1 MRPKPRPTGG
11 TRMVPASSPVSL
23 QDMEPNVPPMMETP
37 TPAPQVPSE
46 PDSGL
51 RIHPWGWWL
60 LAVLFAFLII
70 SQNVFALQRPPKP
83 EAKSAVSE
91 VRSRLFFSYLADP
104 TQILP
109 EEAAG
114 EAKQREQY
122 TETRE
127 KTLQELRTKLV
138 PHEAKDADA
147 ARLALILDRELKKP
161 VDYSLISFLM
171 SQKAPNPEFA
181 KMYTHNEAPMTGLE
195 AEKGFAKS
203 LAEVQ
208 YIEQRDEKAKRAEL
222 MPKDRF
228 GLTWLVLMGALG
240 GIGLGTVLLL
250 ISIANFRS
258 GKWQFI
264 GGPLDTDDSEQSSRL
279 ALRMAFYF
287 ILLFA
292 FGTLISYYLEAANVP
307 PNVAGLSA
315 MIGATYIFVASLQ
328 FKDSQ
333 GSNLLTQLLG
343 PREMWGTFA
352 KAGLWTFFAN
362 IPLVIV
368 FASLGNLLT
377 RFIPAPSHPA
387 TEMLG
392 DNPTAATIALLF
404 LSAGVLAPIGEEL
417 AFRGL
422 LLGAQRR
429 WMRAVGAG
437 VVNGLLFAAI
447 HPQGPALILGLA
459 SVGFAASMV
468 TQMYRSVMPAI
479 VMHAVHNSCVLTLG
493 LVLLA

>member
-1 MRPKPRPTGG
+1 
-11 TRMVPASSPVSL
+11 
-23 QDMEPNVPPMMETP
+23 
-37 TPAPQVPSE
+37 
-46 PDSGL
+46 
-51 RIHPWGWWL
+51 
-60 LAVLFAFLII
+60 
-70 SQNVFALQRPPKP
+70 
-83 EAKSAVSE
+83 
-91 VRSRLFFSYLADP
+91 
-104 TQILP
+104 
-109 EEAAG
+109 
-114 EAKQREQY
+114 
-122 TETRE
+122 
-127 KTLQELRTKLV
+127 
-138 PHEAKDADA
+138 
-147 ARLALILDRELKKP
+147 
-161 VDYSLISFLM
+161 M

-279 ALRMAFYF
+279 ALRMASYF
-287 ILLFA
+287 ILLFLMGGMLSSLLLELKVDTGLA
-292 FGTLISYYLEAANVP
+292 TFGGMVFATLV
-307 PNVAGLSA
+307 
-315 MIGATYIFVASLQ
+315 FVATLNFRSSTGETILAR
-328 FKDSQ
+328 
-333 GSNLLTQLLG
+333 LLG

-459 SVGFAASMV
+459 SIGFAASMV
-468 TQMYRSVMPAI
+468 TQMYRSVVPAI
-479 VMHAVHNSCVLTLG
+479 VMHAVHNSCVLVFG
-493 LVLLA
+493 LIVLS

>member
-70 SQNVFALQRPPKP
+70 SQNVIALQRPPKP

-279 ALRMAFYF
+279 ALRMASYF
-287 ILLFA
+287 ILLFLMGGMLSSLLLELKVDTGLA
-292 FGTLISYYLEAANVP
+292 TFGGMVFATLV
-307 PNVAGLSA
+307 
-315 MIGATYIFVASLQ
+315 FVATLNFRSSTGETILAR
-328 FKDSQ
+328 
-333 GSNLLTQLLG
+333 LLG

-459 SVGFAASMV
+459 SIGFAASMV
-468 TQMYRSVMPAI
+468 TQMYRSVVPAI
-479 VMHAVHNSCVLTLG
+479 VMHAVHNSCVLVFG
-493 LVLLA
+493 LIVLS

>member
-1 MRPKPRPTGG
+1 
-11 TRMVPASSPVSL
+11 MVPASSPVSL
-23 QDMEPNVPPMMETP
+23 QDMEPNTPPMMETP
-37 TPAPQVPSE
+37 NPAAQVQSE

-51 RIHPWGWWL
+51 RFHPWGWWL
-60 LAVLFAFLII
+60 LAALFAFLII
-70 SQNVFALQRPPKP
+70 GQNKAALKRPETPAAEK
-83 EAKSAVSE
+83 AVSE
-91 VRSRLFFSYLADP
+91 VRSQLFFSYLADP

-109 EEAAG
+109 DEAAG
-114 EAKQREQY
+114 KAEQREEY
-122 TETRE
+122 RTRRLN
-127 KTLQELRTKLV
+127 TLKQLRAKLV
-138 PHEAKDADA
+138 PHEAKDAEA
-147 ARLALILDRELKKP
+147 ARLALILDRELEKP

-250 ISIANFRS
+250 ITIANFRS
-258 GKWQFI
+258 GKWQLI
-264 GGPLDTDDSEQSSRL
+264 GGPVDAEDSETSSRL
-279 ALRMAFYF
+279 ALLMAGYF
-287 ILLFA
+287 ICLFLLGSAFSAVLLQAKVDAGFA
-292 FGTLISYYLEAANVP
+292 QFAGMIFATL
-307 PNVAGLSA
+307 G
-315 MIGATYIFVASLQ
+315 FVAILRMKSH
-328 FKDSQ
+328 S
-333 GSNLLTQLLG
+333 GPSLLTRLLG
-343 PREMWGTFA
+343 PQEMWGTFA

-362 IPLVIV
+362 IPLVIL
-368 FASLGNLLT
+368 FAGVGNLLT

-392 DNPTAATIALLF
+392 DNPSAATIALLF
-404 LSAGVLAPIGEEL
+404 LSAGVLAPLGEEL

-459 SVGFAASMV
+459 SIGFSASMV
-468 TQMYRSVMPAI
+468 TQMHRSVVPAI
-479 VMHAVHNSCVLTLG
+479 VMHAVHNSCVLIFG

>member
-1 MRPKPRPTGG
+1 
-11 TRMVPASSPVSL
+11 MVPPSSPVSL
-23 QDMEPNVPPMMETP
+23 QDMEPNLPPMMETP

-70 SQNVFALQRPPKP
+70 EQNKAALKQP
-83 EAKSAVSE
+83 ETPAVEKAVSE
-91 VRSRLFFSYLADP
+91 VRSQLFFSYLSDP

-114 EAKQREQY
+114 EAGQREEY
-122 TETRE
+122 RTRRLN
-127 KTLQELRTKLV
+127 TLKELRGKLT
-138 PHEAKDADA
+138 PHQTKDAEA
-147 ARLALILDRELKKP
+147 ARLAIILDRELEKP
-161 VDYSLISFLM
+161 NDTTVISFL
-171 SQKAPNPEFA
+171 SGQKSPNPEFA
-181 KMYTHNEAPMTGLE
+181 KMYADNEAPMSGLE

-240 GIGLGTVLLL
+240 GIGLGAVLLL
-250 ISIANFRS
+250 ISIGNFRS

-292 FGTLISYYLEAANVP
+292 FGTLISVYLEAANVP

-315 MIGATYIFVASLQ
+315 MIGATYVFVASLQ

-343 PREMWGTFA
+343 PREMWGAYA

-368 FASLGNLLT
+368 FASLGNLLS

-459 SVGFAASMV
+459 SIGFAASMV
-468 TQMYRSVMPAI
+468 TQMYRSVVPAI
-479 VMHAVHNSCVLTLG
+479 VMHAVHNSCVLVFG